1 MLISLLRFNTA
12 HSAVLKQPAVNWYVL
27 QSKVGV
33 DTLNICLLCHASRQG
48 ASLFAVHPLIYQM
61 STIRLGWSYKEQFSS
76 TAGSPRKGY
85 LKESDTSKSK
95 KTLHVLAYTFTSGHQ
110 VDLFFGSLTSLNIT
124 S

>member
-48 ASLFAVHPLIYQM
+48 ASLSAVHPLIYQM
-61 STIRLGWSYKEQFSS
+61 STIRLGWFYKEQFSS

-85 LKESDTSKSK
+85 LKESDTSRSK
-95 KTLHVLAYTFTSGHQ
+95 KTLHVLAYMFTSGHQ
-110 VDLFFGSLTSLNIT
+110 VDLFFGSLT
-124 S
+124 